1 MKSRDV
7 AVWAAG
13 AVMVLAL
20 VPDARGVGLGAA
32 AVAALAV
39 VLARSRRWAATIAV
53 QVVVAAIAFDG
64 TSVTFAVLA
73 GVSATAFL
81 LATHLRTSPDLL
93 APVLARVLPVMVV
106 TTLVA
111 LIAALVPLGSGQL
124 AALAPLAV
132 AGLYAI
138 TVLPYGRR
146 SQP

>member
-7 AVWAAG
+7 LVWAAG

-20 VPDARGVGLGAA
+20 LPDASGVGLGAA

-39 VLARSRRWAATIAV
+39 VLAQSRPWAATVAV
-53 QVVVAAIAFDG
+53 QVVVVAIAFDNA
-64 TSVTFAVLA
+64 SMTFAVLA

-81 LATHLRTSPDLL
+81 LATHLRASPDLL
-93 APVLARVLPVMVV
+93 APVLQRVLPLIVV

-111 LIAALVPLGSGQL
+111 LTAALVPTGSGWL
-124 AALAPLAV
+124 AVLAPLAV